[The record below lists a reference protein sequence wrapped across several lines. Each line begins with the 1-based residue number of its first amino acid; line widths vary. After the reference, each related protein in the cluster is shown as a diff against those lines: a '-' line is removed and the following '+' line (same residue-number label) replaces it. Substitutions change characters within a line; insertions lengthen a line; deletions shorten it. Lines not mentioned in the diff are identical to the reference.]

1 VTTLV
6 MVKKAGVVS
15 IAGDSQSTFGE
26 TRVGATYDARY
37 NKIFRLDDNFIAVS
51 GSAAHDLVLQSALV
65 KLKNR
70 DLSSRLAIFET
81 FRKLHN
87 KLKEDYFLN
96 TEEEDNDPYESSQMT
111 VLIANPH
118 GIFAVYSMREVY
130 EYHRFWAIGSGR
142 DFALGAMYASYDS
155 AMTAA
160 EIAQLGVKAG
170 AEFDIASSL
179 PMTLYSC
186 NAALAEDE
194 T

>member
-1 VTTLV
+1 MLAPNAVLKYDLLFSRAALSYVLCFCSGDAVTTLV

-81 FRKLHN
+81 FRKLHH

-96 TEEEDNDPYESSQMT
+96 TEEEDN
-111 VLIANPH
+111 H
-118 GIFAVYSMREVY
+118 
-130 EYHRFWAIGSGR
+130 
-142 DFALGAMYASYDS
+142 
-155 AMTAA
+155 
-160 EIAQLGVKAG
+160 
-170 AEFDIASSL
+170 
-179 PMTLYSC
+179 
-186 NAALAEDE
+186 
-194 T
+194 